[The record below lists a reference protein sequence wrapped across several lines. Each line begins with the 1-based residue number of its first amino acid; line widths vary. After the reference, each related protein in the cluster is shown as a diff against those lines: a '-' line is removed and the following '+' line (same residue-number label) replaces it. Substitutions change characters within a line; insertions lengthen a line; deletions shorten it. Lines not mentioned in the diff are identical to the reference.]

1 MVHWK
6 PIIPGRSLWTKER
19 EIMNNSI
26 IKIFNAGGPVAVN
39 LNQIR
44 LIRANTEQTST
55 ITWVDGSATN
65 FQISFNDLMEILYDI
80 HPEEAEENKPVDP
93 NEIQVED
100 LNLSVGSYN
109 ALKRVGINT
118 VADIITHTYDEI
130 RDLRTC
136 GRKRAWEIKETVEA
150 LGFSLK

>member
-1 MVHWK
+1 
-6 PIIPGRSLWTKER
+6 
-19 EIMNNSI
+19 MNNSI

-39 LNQIR
+39 LDQIR
-44 LIRANTEQTST
+44 LIRAYTEHTST
-55 ITWVDGSATN
+55 ITWVDGSSTN
-65 FQISFNDLMEILYDI
+65 FEIAFNDLMAILYGI
-80 HPEEAEENKPVDP
+80 HAEEAEEKHTDP
-93 NEIQVED
+93 NELCLED

-118 VADIITHTYDEI
+118 LADIISHTYEEI

-136 GRKRAWEIKETVEA
+136 GRKRAWEIKETVET

>member
-6 PIIPGRSLWTKER
+6 PIIPGRSLWAKER
-19 EIMNNSI
+19 NVMNNSI

-39 LNQIR
+39 VNQIR

-55 ITWVDGSATN
+55 ITWVDGTTTN
-65 FQISFNDLMEILYDI
+65 FQINFNNLMEILYGI
-80 HPEEAEENKPVDP
+80 HPEAEEKPVDP
-93 NEIQVED
+93 NELQLED
-100 LNLSVGSYN
+100 LNLSVGSFN
-109 ALKRVGINT
+109 ALKRAGINT
-118 VADIITHTYDEI
+118 AADIITHTYEEI

-150 LGFSLK
+150 LGLSLR